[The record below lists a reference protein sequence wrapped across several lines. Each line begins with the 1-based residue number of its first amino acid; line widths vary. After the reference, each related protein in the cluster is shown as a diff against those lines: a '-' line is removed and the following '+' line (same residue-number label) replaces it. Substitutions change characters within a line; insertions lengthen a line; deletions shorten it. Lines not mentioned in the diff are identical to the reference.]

1 MDVFLN
7 TSQSVS
13 MPNRFP
19 MMPDFHDTQIS
30 DFTGTNS
37 PLFLVDRLYRDML
50 QSESAALDTGNGSSP
65 ASLHGATPTLK
76 AIQSPFLQFTTPQTP
91 TISRTFSATQ
101 TVHGDFQEKRPSMN
115 ISLDLPAISPTPC
128 PPGTISL
135 DQSSVLNVTGNIERD
150 REQIKEENVSDGMLR
165 DDFPPQ
171 QQRSLSPLQPSQ
183 SLPYRPS
190 PRYMSDTELD
200 NVDHSISIKQDSGFS
215 LNDDPTLPTSV
226 SPTTQPPFQVPP
238 IGYQGEPIESLF
250 DPLLRLYSHPP
261 LPESVTDLPLS
272 DAAFIFLSRF
282 NQLSPEEKLCVL
294 NEIRNGHMIRS
305 DLSFFLSSFILAPP
319 SFGSEPVPSPFDNES
334 VPTAQFGLDQG
345 SLDLLRTRTSDAFSD
360 ESHAFV
366 PIAASPSHVQFDSQ
380 TSNTQPIKIRFSLNS
395 VKHNLQF
402 ENELS
407 HRNKHCSM
415 PETSFLASKRA
426 RSVSPTLRTNNQV
439 PLSMRIDQSKPLNQ
453 QCSLSLT
460 LPPRNTIHTT
470 QPFTKQNTSSFTT
483 ASHPPSLTLTR
494 VPLIPNAPPNVSA
507 YASLKVQPSSQPY
520 TSTTPHL
527 NTILP
532 PAFTRHFNPTLL
544 RFTSTPEQVHPFV
557 NLPSIKQ
564 TEHSVVLLR
573 KVIAE
578 LGNMF
583 CTAITKEHQGRQT
596 QLCLNSLSCKFH
608 SNYDRHQSHRT
619 LFHFHDEKSQHRSEE
634 ELKAKFKDESEA
646 IAENPDSSF
655 PLLVTVLHSVSVR
668 LFCPALFDMIVDA
681 LINQSPVETLS
692 VNFTELLRKANH
704 RRSLLHFEYL
714 TLLFTLHIPFTCE
727 DTIASIFTRIKYP
740 LTESSVSQH
749 DFDILKLFSVF
760 DGVLEKEREWE
771 SQMREQVRDDFVD
784 SDDFEDSETED
795 SNQGEKRIRLDSHF
809 HPTLKQPSK
818 SSRSGSLS
826 SKASSAQTTPAK
838 RRRRRHCLSHRRKKK
853 ASVPPPPPPPPVK
866 SNKKGMKGTKP
877 KQPSSK
883 AKSLGIVKK
892 SVFVTS
898 SVHRQMALNAAAAL
912 PTQIIVDGKLLTYS
926 PSPPPVNPPS
936 ESPSPAPQAQ
946 PADTPL
952 VINVE
957 RTGSASKEVPPS
969 AESPLKS
976 MSPQPFLAGVI
987 LEAPAP
993 KQSKEEAKA
1002 ETVEVSKSTSPT
1014 AKTLTPP
1021 PLPIRSHVQTRI
1033 ATSETNTQP
1042 IPKESSFPVEKPS
1055 PTTVHS
1061 PVPNPISAPAPKPA
1075 KKVTFRPT
1083 KTSSKSK
1090 SSHSSRHSLAV
1101 KKPKPKTL
1109 KPRHDPSNSVLAPLS
1124 TVYQTLSTQ
1133 SLLNGPNISP
1143 RRLAMLSATNRGVY
1157 ANPSPQQ
1164 QRPVQTGTI
1173 TDSPVASVEEIE
1185 TDISWLGDLNDGDG
1199 VDGEMFSPEASDDI
1213 TGQGDDKTAP
1223 L

>member
-1 MDVFLN
+1 MKVF
-7 TSQSVS
+7 
-13 MPNRFP
+13 
-19 MMPDFHDTQIS
+19 
-30 DFTGTNS
+30 
-37 PLFLVDRLYRDML
+37 
-50 QSESAALDTGNGSSP
+50 
-65 ASLHGATPTLK
+65 
-76 AIQSPFLQFTTPQTP
+76 
-91 TISRTFSATQ
+91 
-101 TVHGDFQEKRPSMN
+101 
-115 ISLDLPAISPTPC
+115 
-128 PPGTISL
+128 
-135 DQSSVLNVTGNIERD
+135 
-150 REQIKEENVSDGMLR
+150 
-165 DDFPPQ
+165 Q
-171 QQRSLSPLQPSQ
+171 QH
-183 SLPYRPS
+183 
-190 PRYMSDTELD
+190 
-200 NVDHSISIKQDSGFS
+200 N
-215 LNDDPTLPTSV
+215 
-226 SPTTQPPFQVPP
+226 
-238 IGYQGEPIESLF
+238 
-250 DPLLRLYSHPP
+250 
-261 LPESVTDLPLS
+261 
-272 DAAFIFLSRF
+272 
-282 NQLSPEEKLCVL
+282 
-294 NEIRNGHMIRS
+294 
-305 DLSFFLSSFILAPP
+305 
-319 SFGSEPVPSPFDNES
+319 
-334 VPTAQFGLDQG
+334 
-345 SLDLLRTRTSDAFSD
+345 AFSD

-366 PIAASPSHVQFDSQ
+366 PIAASPPMS
-380 TSNTQPIKIRFSLNS
+380 T
-395 VKHNLQF
+395 
-402 ENELS
+402 
-407 HRNKHCSM
+407 
-415 PETSFLASKRA
+415 
-426 RSVSPTLRTNNQV
+426 
-439 PLSMRIDQSKPLNQ
+439 
-453 QCSLSLT
+453 
-460 LPPRNTIHTT
+460 
-470 QPFTKQNTSSFTT
+470 
-483 ASHPPSLTLTR
+483 
-494 VPLIPNAPPNVSA
+494 
-507 YASLKVQPSSQPY
+507 Y

-564 TEHSVVLLR
+564 TEHLVVLLR

-596 QLCLNSLSCKFH
+596 QLCLNSLSCKFTATMTGT
-608 SNYDRHQSHRT
+608 NLIEQ
-619 LFHFHDEKSQHRSEE
+619 

-704 RRSLLHFEYL
+704 RRSLLHF
-714 TLLFTLHIPFTCE
+714 
-727 DTIASIFTRIKYP
+727 D
-740 LTESSVSQH
+740 
-749 DFDILKLFSVF
+749 VF

-818 SSRSGSLS
+818 SSRSGSS

-892 SVFVTS
+892 SVLS
-898 SVHRQMALNAAAAL
+898 SRVHRQMALNAAAAL

-926 PSPPPVNPPS
+926 VSS
-936 ESPSPAPQAQ
+936 AAPQAQ

-1185 TDISWLGDLNDGDG
+1185 TDILVG
-1199 VDGEMFSPEASDDI
+1199 
-1213 TGQGDDKTAP
+1213 
-1223 L
+1223 